1 MQPQALLSAAREAQK
16 MAYAPY
22 SGYRVGAALCTTQGE
37 IFTGANIENASFSM
51 IICAER
57 VAVFRAVMAGEREF
71 EALAVTSSGSGGVTP
86 CGACLQVLAEFAPG
100 LKVFTEDA
108 NGECIEYG
116 LKDLLPCAFSLQAE

>member
-1 MQPQALLSAAREAQK
+1 

-51 IICAER
+51 TICAER

-71 EALAVTSSGSGGVTP
+71 EALAVTSSGSGGHSLWGLSS
-86 CGACLQVLAEFAPG
+86 GAGGICSRA
-100 LKVFTEDA
+100 
-108 NGECIEYG
+108 
-116 LKDLLPCAFSLQAE
+116 

>member
-1 MQPQALLSAAREAQK
+1 

-51 IICAER
+51 TICAER

-71 EALAVTSSGSGGVTP
+71 EALAVTSSGSGGSLPVGLVFR
-86 CGACLQVLAEFAPG
+86 CWRNLLPG
-100 LKVFTEDA
+100 LRS
-108 NGECIEYG
+108 
-116 LKDLLPCAFSLQAE
+116 LLRMPMVNVLSMD